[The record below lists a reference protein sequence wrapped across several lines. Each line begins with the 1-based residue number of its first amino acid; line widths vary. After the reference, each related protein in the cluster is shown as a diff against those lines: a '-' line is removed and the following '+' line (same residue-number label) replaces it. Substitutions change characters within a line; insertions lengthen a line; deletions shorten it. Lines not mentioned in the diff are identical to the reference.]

1 MFEPQLIKAFICSKY
16 YNPLF
21 KTKSNMKIKHIAT
34 IFAIIIAQFGCVNT
48 PPTIAE
54 TPAGEQPSH
63 PKLVVGIV
71 VDQMR
76 YDYLYRF
83 YDRYGEDGLKRLMDE
98 GFNCRNNHYH
108 YATTVTGP
116 GHAHIYNGS
125 VPAIS
130 GIIGNSWHDRN
141 TGEDMYVAADSTV
154 SLIGEGSK
162 GAGEMSPK
170 NMLVTSITDQ
180 LRLANEFQS
189 KVVGVAIKD
198 RGAILP
204 VGHTG
209 DAYWYDSRNGN
220 WITSSFYKK
229 ELPTWVKSF
238 NDLKLPASYIKEM
251 WTPLYDINS
260 YVESEDDDQP
270 YEASISG
277 ESGAVFPHKVT
288 MGSIAQTPYG
298 NYLTRDFAI
307 AAIEGENLGKGKATD
322 FLAVSF
328 STPDYAGH
336 AFGPHSKEIE
346 DIYLRFDKD
355 IELLLD
361 YLDTNIGEGEY
372 TVFLTADHGVA
383 DIPSF
388 TRKNKIAGG
397 LLTGSEISE
406 PIRKAIEGKYGEG
419 KWVESFDNYQLY
431 LNHELMKE
439 KNVSVED
446 IFKVIRPA
454 LIRQEGIYEVVDL
467 TNLSKTS
474 IPEFYKEKVTNMYN
488 PKRSGDLMVLVEPS
502 WLVGYTKGTT
512 HGSMWSYDTHVP
524 LLWYGWGIK
533 KGETVKNTYISDI
546 APTLAI
552 LLKILEPNGSVGK
565 PIEDL
570 FD

>member
-1 MFEPQLIKAFICSKY
+1 
-16 YNPLF
+16 
-21 KTKSNMKIKHIAT
+21 MKIKHFVA
-34 IFAIIIAQFGCVNT
+34 IFTLVSIQIGCVNKS
-48 PPTIAE
+48 PVIAQAPKSE
-54 TPAGEQPSH
+54 MPDR

-83 YDRYGEDGLKRLMDE
+83 YDRYGEGGLKRLMND

-130 GIIGNSWHDRN
+130 GIIGNGWHDRN
-141 TGEDMYVAADSTV
+141 TGKEMYVAGDSTV
-154 SLIGEGSK
+154 NIIGEGSDY
-162 GAGEMSPK
+162 AGKMSPK

-180 LRLANEFQS
+180 LRLSNEFQS

-204 VGHTG
+204 AGHTG
-209 DAYWYDSRNGN
+209 DAYWYDSRSGN
-220 WITSSFYKK
+220 WITSSFYKDQ
-229 ELPTWVKSF
+229 LPSWVKSF
-238 NDLKLPASYIKEM
+238 NDLKLPESYTKEM
-251 WTPLYDINS
+251 WTPLYDINT
-260 YVESEDDDQP
+260 YTETEADDQP

-277 ESGAVFPHKVT
+277 ESKAVFPHKVT
-288 MGSIAQTPYG
+288 MGSISQTPYG
-298 NYLTRDFAI
+298 NYMTRDFAI

-328 STPDYAGH
+328 SAPDYAGH

-355 IELLLD
+355 IELMLA

-383 DIPSF
+383 DIPSY

-397 LLTGSEISE
+397 LLTGSEISD
-406 PIRKAIEGKYGEG
+406 PIQKTLDAKFGEG

-431 LNHELMKE
+431 LNHELLKE
-439 KNVSVED
+439 KNISVTE
-446 IFKVIRPA
+446 VYQTLRPV
-454 LIRQEGIYEVVDL
+454 LTKQEGIYELVDL
-467 TNLSKTS
+467 TNLSALT
-474 IPEFYKEKVTNMYN
+474 IPEPYKKKVINMYN
-488 PKRSGDLMVLVEPS
+488 PKRSGDLMILVEPS
-502 WLVGYTKGTT
+502 WLMGYTKGTT
-512 HGSMWSYDTHVP
+512 HGSMWAYDTHVP

-546 APTLAI
+546 APSLAI
-552 LLKILEPNGSVGK
+552 LLKILEPNGSVGT

>member
-1 MFEPQLIKAFICSKY
+1 
-16 YNPLF
+16 
-21 KTKSNMKIKHIAT
+21 MKLK
-34 IFAIIIAQFGCVNT
+34 IFFIIILLGIFEIGCTTNAPKQAAAVVAT
-48 PPTIAE
+48 PP
-54 TPAGEQPSH
+54 QR

-83 YDRYGEDGLKRLMDE
+83 YDRYGEGGIKRLMNE

-125 VPAIS
+125 VPAVS
-130 GIIGNSWHDRN
+130 GIIGNDWHDRN
-141 TGEDMYVAADSTV
+141 NGQEMYVAGDSTV
-154 SLIGEGSK
+154 TIVGEGTPS
-162 GAGEMSPK
+162 AGKMSPK

-180 LRLANEFQS
+180 LRLSNEFQS

-204 VGHTG
+204 AGHTG
-209 DAYWYDSRNGN
+209 DAYWYDSRSGN
-220 WITSSFYKK
+220 WITSTFYKN
-229 ELPTWVKSF
+229 ELPKWVSDF
-238 NDLKLPASYIKEM
+238 NKLKLPESYTKEI

-260 YVESEDDDQP
+260 YAETEDDNQP

-277 ESGAVFPHKVT
+277 ATKAVFPHKVT

-307 AAIEGENLGKGKATD
+307 ATIEGENLGKGNATD

-328 STPDYAGH
+328 SAPDYAGH

-355 IELLLD
+355 IELMLD
-361 YLDTNIGEGEY
+361 YLDANIGEGEY

-383 DIPSF
+383 DIPAF
-388 TRKNKIAGG
+388 TKKHKIASG
-397 LLTGSEISE
+397 LFTGNEI
-406 PIRKAIEGKYGEG
+406 RGLVDKTLMAKFGEG
-419 KWVESFDNYQLY
+419 KWVESFDNYQMY
-431 LNHELMKE
+431 LNHDLMATK
-439 KNVSVED
+439 KVTTED
-446 IFKVIRPA
+446 IYKTLRPV
-454 LIRQEGIYEVVDL
+454 LVRQEGIYDL
-467 TNLSKTS
+467 LNLTDLANVT
-474 IPEFYKEKVTNMYN
+474 IPTFYKEKVINMYN
-488 PKRSGDLMVLVEPS
+488 PKRSGDLMTLVEPS
-502 WLVGYTKGTT
+502 WFVGYTKGTT
-512 HGSMWSYDTHVP
+512 HGTMWAYDTHVP

-533 KGETVKNTYISDI
+533 KGETVENTYISDI
-546 APTLAI
+546 APSLAM
-552 LLKILEPNGSVGK
+552 LLKILEPNGCVGT